1 MNDIR
6 VSRRGAMRRSMILK
20 MFLVAGVALSLG
32 LSAACTARYSQS
44 LSGAIPKTQ
53 GTPVSSSATGLSVF
67 GIAFNEPTPAHEQV
81 MQLIG
86 ACQSLNAVEVDYR
99 EKVFVIVGIPE
110 VSVKATCVQ

>member
-1 MNDIR
+1 MNDVRI
-6 VSRRGAMRRSMILK
+6 SRRGTMSLSMILK

-44 LSGAIPKTQ
+44 LSGQIPNSK
-53 GTPVSSSATGLSVF
+53 GTLVSSSATGLSVF

-86 ACQSLNAVEVDYR
+86 ACRSLNAVQVDYR

-110 VSVKATCVQ
+110 ISVKATCIQ